1 MDFFASVGVALAA
14 AVLLAL
20 SPREHWPRALQIA
33 GVFAGVAIVLSLVL
47 PPVTALVM
55 GERDQLQA
63 YVPSARGALA
73 SLLGFLVRRGG
84 VAVIVGL
91 MLRPLIQGSL
101 PRFAVVAIGA
111 VVPAALEVVLQ
122 TDAIRSL
129 STVFPPV
136 VIANLLA
143 PEVAPPFFAGLAAAS
158 FATRNAH
165 D

>member
-1 MDFFASVGVALAA
+1 MEFFASVGVALAA

-20 SPREHWPRALQIA
+20 SPREHWPKALRIA
-33 GVFAGVAIVLSLVL
+33 GVFAVVAIVLSVVL
-47 PPVTALVM
+47 PPLTALLL
-55 GERDQLQA
+55 GARDELRA

-73 SLLGFLVRRGG
+73 SVLGFLVRRGG
-84 VAVIVGL
+84 VAVIMGL
-91 MLRPLIQGSL
+91 MLRALVQGSQ

-111 VVPAALEVVLQ
+111 VIPAALEVVLQ

-158 FATRNAH
+158 YATRNAH